1 MALYLKGET
10 SPHNST
16 LTHNID
22 EIMIIM
28 VVIVV
33 TSRTAMMIMMIIFFF
48 FFLRGHGNESC
59 NLIGS

>member
-1 MALYLKGET
+1 MALYLTGET

-28 VVIVV
+28 IIIVT

-48 FFLRGHGNESC
+48 FSERAG
-59 NLIGS
+59 

>member
-1 MALYLKGET
+1 MALYLTGET

-28 VVIVV
+28 IIIVT

-48 FFLRGHGNESC
+48 FLRGQGNESC

>member
-28 VVIVV
+28 IVIVV

-48 FFLRGHGNESC
+48 FSERAG
-59 NLIGS
+59 

>member
-1 MALYLKGET
+1 MALYLTGET

-28 VVIVV
+28 IVIVT
-33 TSRTAMMIMMIIFFF
+33 TSRTAMMIIFFF
-48 FFLRGHGNESC
+48 FSERAR
-59 NLIGS
+59 